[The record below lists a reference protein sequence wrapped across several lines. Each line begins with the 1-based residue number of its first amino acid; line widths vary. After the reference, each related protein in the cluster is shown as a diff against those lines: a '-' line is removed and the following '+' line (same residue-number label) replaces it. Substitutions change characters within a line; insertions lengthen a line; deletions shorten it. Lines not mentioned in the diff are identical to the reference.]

1 MGCVAVVLP
10 EGGAVAALEAEVL
23 AVEGALV
30 VAAAVKGLAAGREVG
45 AVEAVTGREVAKLGL
60 VEEEVP
66 GFEVVGPVI
75 RLDGTVVLGLV
86 AASVFFGV
94 PFAGLVPL
102 VAAAA
107 LAEEA
112 GPGGFLLGILA

>member
-1 MGCVAVVLP
+1 M
-10 EGGAVAALEAEVL
+10 
-23 AVEGALV
+23 

-45 AVEAVTGREVAKLGL
+45 AVEAVTGREVFIGAAELGL
-60 VEEEVP
+60 VEEEVL
-66 GFEVVGPVI
+66 GFEVVGPV
-75 RLDGTVVLGLV
+75 RLGGTVVLGLV

-94 PFAGLVPL
+94 PFVGLVPL

-112 GPGGFLLGILA
+112 GPGGFLSGILA